1 MKLHFN
7 IKFEE
12 LLIFNQA
19 DYQEEDTFNFVVNT
33 KIELI
38 EFTDLYKGEYKEAVK
53 NFLEERLFN
62 KESRL
67 RVYESN
73 NNLEK
78 SSFYLPT
85 DGLSIDIGM
94 KREKLFKF
102 YDELRKES
110 NQIELDAYIGDE
122 IEKVTYESLNKVAYK
137 TYFDRYDITIKPKDN
152 ASQ

>member
-1 MKLHFN
+1 MKLHFK

-19 DYQEEDTFNFVVNT
+19 DYQEEDTFNFVINT

-38 EFTDLYKGEYKEAVK
+38 EFTDLYRGEYKEVVT
-53 NFLEERLFN
+53 NLLEERLFN
-62 KESRL
+62 KDSTL
-67 RVYESN
+67 RVYETGNS
-73 NNLEK
+73 LEK

-85 DGLSIDIGM
+85 DGLYIDIGM

-110 NQIELDAYIGDE
+110 NQIELDSYIEDE

-137 TYFDRYDITIKPKDN
+137 TYFERYDITIKPKDN